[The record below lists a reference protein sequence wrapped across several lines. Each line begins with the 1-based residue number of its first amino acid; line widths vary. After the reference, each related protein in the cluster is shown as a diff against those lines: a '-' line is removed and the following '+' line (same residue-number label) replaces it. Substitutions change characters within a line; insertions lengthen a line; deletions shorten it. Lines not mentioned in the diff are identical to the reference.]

1 MSFRVHPTAEV
12 SDRARIGEGAS
23 IWHQAQVRENAGIGP
38 GCIIGKGVYIGADVQ
53 VGANCK
59 VQNYSCVYEGTTL
72 EDGVFVGPEVVFTND
87 RFPRA
92 INPDGSLKSASDWE
106 CVGATVQYGAAVGS
120 RSVVLPGVRIGRW
133 ALVGAASYLLPTVA
147 AMALAGAALGTP
159 AFAAPGT
166 PPDRPNIVLIL
177 TDDQPLGRVDAV
189 VDRLH
194 EGVDEVE
201 VEIDEHRT
209 RQIRG
214 QHRQR

>member
-133 ALVGAASYLLPTVA
+133 ALVGAGSVVTKDVPAHGLVIGNPARQVGWVCQCARRLNDDLGCAECGRRYQHTA
-147 AMALAGAALGTP
+147 DGLA
-159 AFAAPGT
+159 
-166 PPDRPNIVLIL
+166 IL
-177 TDDQPLGRVDAV
+177 
-189 VDRLH
+189 
-194 EGVDEVE
+194 ES
-201 VEIDEHRT
+201 
-209 RQIRG
+209 
-214 QHRQR
+214 